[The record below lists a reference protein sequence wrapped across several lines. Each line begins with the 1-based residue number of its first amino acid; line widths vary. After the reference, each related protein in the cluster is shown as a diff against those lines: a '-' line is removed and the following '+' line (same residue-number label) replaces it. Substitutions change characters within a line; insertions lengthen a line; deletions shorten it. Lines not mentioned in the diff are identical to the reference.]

1 MRKFEQ
7 KTIKEHNKMAKETK
21 KQEELV
27 NVEEVV
33 NKSEAFLTK
42 NKKTIVGG
50 IVAVVVVIA
59 AVFCY
64 NNYVKAPRELKASE
78 SLFQAEQYFQ
88 AGNFEQA
95 LNGDSLGT
103 MGFVA
108 VAEEYSGTKAGNLA
122 KAYAGMA
129 LAQLK
134 KYDEAIEYLND
145 FSADDAMIAPAALG
159 AMGNCYAQL
168 GQNEKAAATLM
179 EAASLSDSH
188 SLSPIYLLQAG
199 QLYENLGQNAKAVEA
214 YSQIKNKYFNSMQ
227 AYDIDKY
234 IERASMK

>member
-1 MRKFEQ
+1 
-7 KTIKEHNKMAKETK
+7 MAKETK

-42 NKKTIVGG
+42 NKNTIVGG

-78 SLFQAEQYFQ
+78 ALFQAEQYFRN
-88 AGNFEQA
+88 GNFEQA
-95 LNGDSLGT
+95 LNGDSLGAV
-103 MGFVA
+103 GFVT
-108 VAEEYSGTKAGNLA
+108 VAEEYRGTEAGNLA
-122 KAYAGMA
+122 NAYAGMA

-134 KYDEAIEYLND
+134 KYEEALKYLND
-145 FSADDAMIAPAALG
+145 FSGDDAMVAPAALG
-159 AMGNCYAQL
+159 TMGNCYAQL
-168 GQNEKAAATLM
+168 GQNDKAASALM
-179 EAASLSDSH
+179 KAASMSDSH

-199 QLYENLGQNAKAVEA
+199 QIYEELGQNDKAVEA
-214 YSQIKNKYFNSMQ
+214 YKQIKNKYFNSMQ

>member
-1 MRKFEQ
+1 
-7 KTIKEHNKMAKETK
+7 MAKETK

-42 NKKTIVGG
+42 NKNTIVGG
-50 IVAVVVVIA
+50 IVAVVVIIA

-64 NNYVKAPRELKASE
+64 NNYVKAPKELKASE
-78 SLFQAEQYFQ
+78 ALFQAEQLFR

-95 LNGDSLGT
+95 LNGDSLGAL
-103 MGFVA
+103 GFVT
-108 VAEEYSGTKAGNLA
+108 VAEEYSGTEAGNLA
-122 KAYAGMA
+122 NAYAGMS

-134 KYDEAIEYLND
+134 KYEEAIEYLNN
-145 FSADDAMIAPAALG
+145 FSGNDAMIAPAAMGTL
-159 AMGNCYAQL
+159 GNCYAQL
-168 GQNEKAAATLM
+168 GQNDKAASTLM
-179 EAASLSDSH
+179 KAASMSDSH

-199 QLYENLGQNAKAVEA
+199 QIYEELGQNDKAVEA
-214 YSQIKNKYFNSMQ
+214 YEQIKNKYFNSTQ

>member
-1 MRKFEQ
+1 
-7 KTIKEHNKMAKETK
+7 MAKETK

-42 NKKTIVGG
+42 NKNTIVGG

-78 SLFQAEQYFQ
+78 ALFQAEQLFR

-95 LNGDSLGT
+95 LNGDSLGA
-103 MGFVA
+103 MGFVT
-108 VAEEYSGTKAGNLA
+108 VADEYSGTDAGNLA
-122 KAYAGMA
+122 NAYAGMA

-134 KYDEAIEYLND
+134 KYEEAISYLNN
-145 FSADDAMIAPAALG
+145 FSGDDAMVAPAVMGTL
-159 AMGNCYAQL
+159 GNCYAQL
-168 GQNEKAAATLM
+168 GQNEKAVSTLM
-179 EAASLSDSH
+179 EAASMSDSH

-199 QLYENLGQNAKAVEA
+199 QIYEELGQNDKAVEA
-214 YSQIKNKYFNSMQ
+214 YKQIKNKYFNSMQ

>member
-1 MRKFEQ
+1 
-7 KTIKEHNKMAKETK
+7 MAKETK

-42 NKKTIVGG
+42 NKNTIVGG

-78 SLFQAEQYFQ
+78 ALFQAEQLFR

-95 LNGDSLGT
+95 LNGDSLGA
-103 MGFVA
+103 MGFVT
-108 VAEEYSGTKAGNLA
+108 VADEYSGTDAGNLA
-122 KAYAGMA
+122 NAYAGMA

-134 KYDEAIEYLND
+134 KYEEAISYLNN
-145 FSADDAMIAPAALG
+145 FSGDDAMVAPAVMGTL
-159 AMGNCYAQL
+159 GNCYAQL
-168 GQNEKAAATLM
+168 GQNEKAASTLM
-179 EAASLSDSH
+179 EAASMSDSH

-199 QLYENLGQNAKAVEA
+199 QIYEELGQNDKAVEA
-214 YSQIKNKYFNSMQ
+214 YKQIKNKYFNSMQ

>member
-1 MRKFEQ
+1 
-7 KTIKEHNKMAKETK
+7 MAKETK

-42 NKKTIVGG
+42 NKNTIVGG

-78 SLFQAEQYFQ
+78 ALFQAEQLFR

-95 LNGDSLGT
+95 LNGDSLGA
-103 MGFVA
+103 MGFVT
-108 VAEEYSGTKAGNLA
+108 VADEYSGTDAGNLA
-122 KAYAGMA
+122 NAYAGMA

-134 KYDEAIEYLND
+134 KYEEAVSYLNN
-145 FSADDAMIAPAALG
+145 FSGDDAMVAPAVMGTL
-159 AMGNCYAQL
+159 GNCYAQL
-168 GQNEKAAATLM
+168 GQNDKAASTLM
-179 EAASLSDSH
+179 EAASMSDSH

-199 QLYENLGQNAKAVEA
+199 QIYEELGQNDKAVEA
-214 YSQIKNKYFNSMQ
+214 YKQIKNKYFNSMQ

>member
-1 MRKFEQ
+1 M
-7 KTIKEHNKMAKETK
+7 
-21 KQEELV
+21 

-64 NNYVKAPRELKASE
+64 NNYVKAPGELKASE
-78 SLFQAEQYFQ
+78 ALFKAEQLFR

-103 MGFVA
+103 VGFA
-108 VAEEYSGTKAGNLA
+108 ALAEEYSGTEAGNLA
-122 KAYAGMA
+122 NAYAGMS

-134 KYDEAIEYLND
+134 KYEEAVSYLSD
-145 FSADDAMIAPAALG
+145 FSGDDTMIAPAVMGTL
-159 AMGNCYAQL
+159 GNCYAQM
-168 GQNEKAAATLM
+168 GDNEKAASTLM
-179 EAASLSDSH
+179 KAAAMSDSH

-199 QLYENLGQNAKAVEA
+199 QLYEAMNQNEKAVEA
-214 YSQIKNKYFNSMQ
+214 YKQIKNKYFNSMQ

-234 IERASMK
+234 IERASLK

>member
-1 MRKFEQ
+1 
-7 KTIKEHNKMAKETK
+7 MAKETK

-42 NKKTIVGG
+42 NKNTIVGG
-50 IVAVVVVIA
+50 IVAVVVIIA

-78 SLFQAEQYFQ
+78 ALFQAEQYFRN
-88 AGNFEQA
+88 GNFEQA
-95 LNGDSLGT
+95 LNGDSLGAV
-103 MGFVA
+103 GFVT
-108 VAEEYSGTKAGNLA
+108 VAEEYSGTEAGNLA
-122 KAYAGMA
+122 NAYAGMA

-134 KYDEAIEYLND
+134 KYEEALKYLND
-145 FSADDAMIAPAALG
+145 FSGDDAMVAPAALG
-159 AMGNCYAQL
+159 TMGNCYAQL
-168 GQNEKAAATLM
+168 GQNDKAASALM
-179 EAASLSDSH
+179 KAASMSDSH

-199 QLYENLGQNAKAVEA
+199 QIYEELGQNDKAVEA
-214 YSQIKNKYFNSMQ
+214 YKQIKNKYFNSMQ

-234 IERASMK
+234 IERASMKYDARPNGY

>member
-1 MRKFEQ
+1 
-7 KTIKEHNKMAKETK
+7 MAKETK

-27 NVEEVV
+27 NVAEVV

-50 IVAVVVVIA
+50 IVGVVVLIA

-78 SLFQAEQYFQ
+78 ALFQAEQLFR

-103 MGFVA
+103 LGFVT
-108 VAEEYSGTKAGNLA
+108 VAEEYSGTEAGNLA
-122 KAYAGMA
+122 NAYAGMS

-134 KYDEAIEYLND
+134 NYEEAISYLSN

-159 AMGNCYAQL
+159 TLGNCYAQL
-168 GQNEKAAATLM
+168 GQNDKAASTLM
-179 EAASLSDSH
+179 KAASMSDSH

-199 QLYENLGQNAKAVEA
+199 QIYEELGQNDKAVEA
-214 YSQIKNKYFNSMQ
+214 YKQIKNKYFNSMQ

>member
-1 MRKFEQ
+1 
-7 KTIKEHNKMAKETK
+7 MAKETK

-42 NKKTIVGG
+42 NKNTIVGG

-78 SLFQAEQYFQ
+78 ALFQAEQYFRN
-88 AGNFEQA
+88 GNFEQA
-95 LNGDSLGT
+95 LNGDSLGAV
-103 MGFVA
+103 GFVT
-108 VAEEYSGTKAGNLA
+108 VAEEYSGTEAGNLA
-122 KAYAGMA
+122 NAYAGMA

-134 KYDEAIEYLND
+134 KYEEALKYLND
-145 FSADDAMIAPAALG
+145 FSGDDAMVAPAALG
-159 AMGNCYAQL
+159 TMGNCYAQL
-168 GQNEKAAATLM
+168 GQNDKAASALM
-179 EAASLSDSH
+179 EAASMSDSH

-199 QLYENLGQNAKAVEA
+199 QIYEELGQNDKAVEA
-214 YSQIKNKYFNSMQ
+214 YKQIKNKYFNSMQ

>member
-1 MRKFEQ
+1 
-7 KTIKEHNKMAKETK
+7 MAKETK

-27 NVEEVV
+27 NVAEVV

-50 IVAVVVVIA
+50 IVGVVVLIA

-64 NNYVKAPRELKASE
+64 NNYVKVPRELKASE
-78 SLFQAEQYFQ
+78 ALFQAEQLFR

-103 MGFVA
+103 LGFVT
-108 VAEEYSGTKAGNLA
+108 VAEEYSGTEAGNLA
-122 KAYAGMA
+122 NAYAGMS

-134 KYDEAIEYLND
+134 NYEEAISYLSN

-159 AMGNCYAQL
+159 TLGNCYAQL
-168 GQNEKAAATLM
+168 GQNDKAASTLM
-179 EAASLSDSH
+179 KAASMSDSH

-199 QLYENLGQNAKAVEA
+199 QIYEELGQNDKAVEA
-214 YSQIKNKYFNSMQ
+214 YKQIKNKYFNSMQ

>member
-1 MRKFEQ
+1 
-7 KTIKEHNKMAKETK
+7 MAKETK
-21 KQEELV
+21 KQEERV

-33 NKSEAFLTK
+33 NKFEAFLTK
-42 NKKTIVGG
+42 NKNTIVGG

-78 SLFQAEQYFQ
+78 ALFQAEQLFR

-95 LNGDSLGT
+95 LNGDSLGA
-103 MGFVA
+103 MGFVT
-108 VAEEYSGTKAGNLA
+108 VADEFSGTDAGNLA
-122 KAYAGMA
+122 NAYAGMA

-134 KYDEAIEYLND
+134 KYEEAISYLNN
-145 FSADDAMIAPAALG
+145 FSGDDAMVAPAVMGTL
-159 AMGNCYAQL
+159 GNCYAQL
-168 GQNEKAAATLM
+168 GQNDKAASTLM
-179 EAASLSDSH
+179 EAASMSDSH
-188 SLSPIYLLQAG
+188 SLSPIFLLQAG
-199 QLYENLGQNAKAVEA
+199 QIYEELGQNDKAVEA
-214 YSQIKNKYFNSMQ
+214 YKQIKNKYFNSMQ

>member
-1 MRKFEQ
+1 
-7 KTIKEHNKMAKETK
+7 MAKETK

-42 NKKTIVGG
+42 NKNTIVGG

-78 SLFQAEQYFQ
+78 ALFQAEQYFRN
-88 AGNFEQA
+88 GNFEQA
-95 LNGDSLGT
+95 LNGDSLGAV
-103 MGFVA
+103 GFVT
-108 VAEEYSGTKAGNLA
+108 VAEEYSGTEAGNLA
-122 KAYAGMA
+122 NAYAGMA

-134 KYDEAIEYLND
+134 KYEEALKYLND
-145 FSADDAMIAPAALG
+145 FSGDDAMVAPAALG
-159 AMGNCYAQL
+159 TMGNCYAQL
-168 GQNEKAAATLM
+168 GQNDKAASVLM
-179 EAASLSDSH
+179 KAASMSDSH

-199 QLYENLGQNAKAVEA
+199 QIYEELGQNDKAVEA
-214 YSQIKNKYFNSMQ
+214 YKQIKNKYFNSMQ

>member
-1 MRKFEQ
+1 
-7 KTIKEHNKMAKETK
+7 MAKETK

-42 NKKTIVGG
+42 NKNTIVGG

-78 SLFQAEQYFQ
+78 ALFQAEQLFR

-95 LNGDSLGT
+95 LNGDSLGA
-103 MGFVA
+103 MGFVT
-108 VAEEYSGTKAGNLA
+108 VADEYSGTDAGNLA
-122 KAYAGMA
+122 NAYAGMA

-134 KYDEAIEYLND
+134 KYEEAISYLNN
-145 FSADDAMIAPAALG
+145 FSGDDAMVAPAVLG
-159 AMGNCYAQL
+159 TLGNCYAQL
-168 GQNEKAAATLM
+168 GQNEKAVSTLM
-179 EAASLSDSH
+179 EAASMSDSH

-199 QLYENLGQNAKAVEA
+199 QIYEELGQNDKAVEA
-214 YSQIKNKYFNSMQ
+214 YKQIKNKYFNSMQ